1 MARSVICPS
10 RLPTLGMEG
19 GYFFQEGNHTS
30 NIPVI
35 YPDLLEHVSGCRL
48 DDIIQ
53 RHLASHHNGGF
64 S

>member
-1 MARSVICPS
+1 
-10 RLPTLGMEG
+10 MEG

-53 RHLASHHNGGF
+53 RHLASHHNAGF